1 LIVPDIPLWSWQLIG
16 ALILNGFVQMA
27 AVGAFAARIA
37 GVSTKRIA
45 ISISLFSLFATASRL
60 ANMFYAPLLGTI
72 SDRTGNLVT
81 AAIHA
86 GSATLAAPQVA
97 QFEFQLRLIVFAG
110 TIGTLVGAMFLP
122 TFEYLFVRGIGS
134 FQRLDSVPNAL
145 MRMFDPRVISDVV
158 HSFRFPRPAHWSQ
171 YKLAS
176 VPAKL
181 LFWNTVLYAVYS
193 IGVVAAVY
201 ASVREPALART
212 ATLLSGIVNG
222 IGTVAFTLFVD
233 PTAAN
238 IVDSAVHGKRTIE
251 DVRSMVFWLTVTMV
265 LGTLL
270 SQLLLYPATL
280 VIDVAA
286 RLVHR

>member
-1 LIVPDIPLWSWQLIG
+1 MTGIALWSWQLVG
-16 ALILNGFVQMA
+16 AMVLNGFVQMA

-60 ANMFYAPLLGTI
+60 ANLFYAPLLGTI
-72 SDRTGNLVT
+72 SDRTGNAVA
-81 AAIHA
+81 AAIAA
-86 GSATLAAPQVA
+86 GSRALAGPELS
-97 QFEFQLRLIVFAG
+97 QFEFQLRLIVFSG
-110 TIGTLVGAMFLP
+110 TVGTLIGAMFLP
-122 TFEYLFVRGIGS
+122 TFEYLFVRGISS
-134 FQRLDSVPNAL
+134 FQRLDSVPGAL
-145 MRMFDPRVISDVV
+145 MRIFDPRVIADIVR
-158 HSFRFPRPAHWSQ
+158 SFRLPRPAHWNQ

-176 VPAKL
+176 VPPKL
-181 LFWNTVLYAVYS
+181 LIANTVLQSVYA

-238 IVDSAVHGKRTIE
+238 IVDSAVHGKRTLE
-251 DVRSMVFWLTVTMV
+251 DVRAMVFWLTVTMV

-270 SQLLLYPATL
+270 SQVLLYPATL
-280 VIDVAA
+280 VIDFVAK
-286 RLVHR
+286 LVHR

>member
-1 LIVPDIPLWSWQLIG
+1 VTDIALWSWQLVG
-16 ALILNGFVQMA
+16 AMILNGFVQMA

-72 SDRTGNLVT
+72 SDRTGNAVT
-81 AAIHA
+81 KAIEA
-86 GSATLAAPQVA
+86 GSALLAQPQVS
-97 QFEFQLRLIVFAG
+97 QFEFQLRLIVLAG
-110 TIGTLVGAMFLP
+110 TMGTLIGAMFLP
-122 TFEYLFVRGIGS
+122 LFEYMFVRGINS
-134 FQRLDSVPNAL
+134 FQRLDSVPKAL
-145 MRMFDPRVISDVV
+145 FRLFDPRVLAGIAR
-158 HSFRFPRPAHWSQ
+158 SFRFPRPAQWSQ
-171 YKLAS
+171 YRLTS
-176 VPAKL
+176 VPTKL
-181 LFWNTVLYAVYS
+181 LVANTVLQTVYA

-222 IGTVAFTLFVD
+222 IGTIAFTLFVD
-233 PTAAN
+233 PTAAG
-238 IVDSAVHGKRTIE
+238 IVDSAVHGKRTVE
-251 DVRSMVFWLTVTMV
+251 DVRAMVFWLTVTMV

-270 SQLLLYPATL
+270 SQFFLYPATL
-280 VIDVAA
+280 VIDEAA